1 MGSQEQG
8 VNMTPLV
15 KIQTSSSVILILF
28 VTGGLS
34 DLQQGQRV
42 PSYENAPVGGGFVS
56 PSKDYDDLLTKL
68 ENYEKPALPHV
79 APIEDVYNHLGDSAY
94 DRYSIEKQDNVE
106 DEDANNEDYD
116 DDDDELKD
124 DDDNTASNN
133 YYFYDII
140 VPSVAIGLAALLFS
154 LTFGIGGNGRSD
166 DSFFSFLP
174 KPQVTNNIVVDDLL
188 AQVDNALGRF
198 KRAIPVT
205 EDTDYVAYLLNSVE
219 VLTNINGGVQS
230 ASCELG
236 SLARDSRFPT
246 LARIISPFLGKNVP
260 SSNCS

>member
-15 KIQTSSSVILILF
+15 KIQTPSSVILFLF

-34 DLQQGQRV
+34 DLQQGQ
-42 PSYENAPVGGGFVS
+42 SYENGAGGGGFVS

-79 APIEDVYNHLGDSAY
+79 APIEDVYNHLGGSAY
-94 DRYSIEKQDNVE
+94 DRYNIEKQDNVE
-106 DEDANNEDYD
+106 DEDTNNEDYD
-116 DDDDELKD
+116 EDPK
-124 DDDNTASNN
+124 DDNTASNN

-154 LTFGIGGNGRSD
+154 LTFGIGGINGRSD

-198 KRAIPVT
+198 KRAVPVT
-205 EDTDYVAYLLNSVE
+205 EDTDYVSYLLNSVE

>member
-1 MGSQEQG
+1 
-8 VNMTPLV
+8 MTP
-15 KIQTSSSVILILF
+15 QTPSSVILILF

-42 PSYENAPVGGGFVS
+42 PSYEKAPGGGGFVS

-79 APIEDVYNHLGDSAY
+79 APIEDVYNHLGGSAY

-106 DEDANNEDYD
+106 DDDEEANNEDYED
-116 DDDDELKD
+116 DSK
-124 DDDNTASNN
+124 DDNTASNN

-174 KPQVTNNIVVDDLL
+174 KPQVKNNIVVDDLL
-188 AQVDNALGRF
+188 AQVDNALRRF
-198 KRAIPVT
+198 KRSVSVT
-205 EDTDYVAYLLNSVE
+205 ENTDYVAYLLNSVE

-246 LARIISPFLGKNVP
+246 LARIISPFVGANVP

>member
-79 APIEDVYNHLGDSAY
+79 APIEDVYNHLGGSAY

-106 DEDANNEDYD
+106 DE
-116 DDDDELKD
+116 
-124 DDDNTASNN
+124 DDNTASNN

-198 KRAIPVT
+198 KRAVPVT
-205 EDTDYVAYLLNSVE
+205 EDADYVAYLLNSVE

>member
-79 APIEDVYNHLGDSAY
+79 APIEDVYNHLGGSAY
-94 DRYSIEKQDNVE
+94 DRYSIEKQDNV
-106 DEDANNEDYD
+106 D
-116 DDDDELKD
+116 DDD
-124 DDDNTASNN
+124 TASNN

-198 KRAIPVT
+198 KRAVPVT

-219 VLTNINGGVQS
+219 VLTNIKGGVQS

>member
-15 KIQTSSSVILILF
+15 KIQTPSSVIIFLF

-34 DLQQGQRV
+34 DLQQGQ
-42 PSYENAPVGGGFVS
+42 SYENDAGGGGFVS

-79 APIEDVYNHLGDSAY
+79 APIEDVYNHLGGSAY
-94 DRYSIEKQDNVE
+94 DRYNIEKQDNVE
-106 DEDANNEDYD
+106 DEDTNNEDYD
-116 DDDDELKD
+116 EDTK
-124 DDDNTASNN
+124 DDNTASNN

-188 AQVDNALGRF
+188 AQVDN
-198 KRAIPVT
+198 
-205 EDTDYVAYLLNSVE
+205 
-219 VLTNINGGVQS
+219 
-230 ASCELG
+230 
-236 SLARDSRFPT
+236 
-246 LARIISPFLGKNVP
+246 
-260 SSNCS
+260 